1 MAGNSEDTV
10 TKLQYVANT
19 DTRADEYQ
27 EKIILSCNIKG
38 LKSIKLTLL
47 S

>member
-10 TKLQYVANT
+10 IKLQYVANT

-27 EKIILSCNIKG
+27 GKIILCNIKG